1 MNIASL
7 PHCQFTEQSLLG
19 ACLIASQAPPCSP
32 DDFHFESHRII
43 AKAMHDLEAGGNVV
57 DLITVFDKLSGHS
70 EITASYLAQL
80 LESLASSDNLE
91 IYAGIVKEKA
101 AARRAVLRAMQFIH
115 ESEKLA
121 GNTTSV
127 LNGFCRDIM
136 AICDTSRA
144 DRETTALETMKN
156 FLSHFDEKMN
166 NPSKFTGIQTGI
178 YELDHL
184 TYGLHPQDELIIAAR
199 PSLGKTA
206 MALNIARNALSSGHP
221 VSIFSMEMSAE
232 SLIQRLVASES
243 RVPLDKV
250 RSSWVNQSEHQR
262 ILTSAGTVSEWPL
275 KIIDSPVNA
284 FEILQKL
291 RKQRPTLAVIDYLQ
305 LIQPVKV
312 TGNANYDLGEIS
324 KTIKRAAQE
333 FNIPIILLSQLTRNN
348 EREKRKPRLSD
359 LRDTGQLE
367 QDADMILFI
376 HAEDH
381 TQNLRELI
389 LAKHRNGDCGVW
401 KATFLRPVQRF
412 ERYGVAP

>member
-1 MNIASL
+1 MDIASL

-32 DDFHFESHRII
+32 DDFYFESHRTI
-43 AKAMHDLEAGGNVV
+43 AGVMQELERSGNVI
-57 DLITVFDKLSGHS
+57 DLITVFDKLDGQK
-70 EITASYLAQL
+70 EISATYLAQL

-101 AARRAVLRAMQFIH
+101 AARRAVLRAMQFIQ
-115 ESEKLA
+115 ESENLD
-121 GNTTSV
+121 GNTASV

-136 AICDTSRA
+136 AICDTSRTG
-144 DRETTALETMKN
+144 RETTALETLKT
-156 FLSHFDEKMN
+156 FLSRFDDKLN

-184 TYGLHPQDELIIAAR
+184 TFGLHPQDELIIAAR

-232 SLIQRLVASES
+232 SLIQRLLASES

-250 RSSWVNQSEHQR
+250 RSSWVTEKEHR
-262 ILTSAGTVSEWPL
+262 KILTSAAAISQWPL
-275 KIIDSPVNA
+275 KIVDSPVNA

-291 RKQRPTLAVIDYLQ
+291 RKHRPTLAVIDYLQ
-305 LIQPVKV
+305 LIQPVKS

-333 FNIPIILLSQLTRNN
+333 LNIPIILLSQLTRSN

-381 TQNLRELI
+381 TRNFRELI

-401 KATFLRPVQRF
+401 KAAFLRPIQRF
-412 ERYGVAP
+412 ERYGAAP

>member
-1 MNIASL
+1 MDIASL
-7 PHCQFTEQSLLG
+7 PHCQYAEQSLLG

-32 DDFHFESHRII
+32 DDFYFESHRSI
-43 AKAMHDLEAGGNVV
+43 AGVMQELERSGNVV
-57 DLITVFDKLSGHS
+57 DLVTVFDKLAGQK
-70 EITASYLAQL
+70 EIPATYLAQL

-101 AARRAVLRAMQFIH
+101 AARRAVIRAMQFIQ
-115 ESEKLA
+115 ESENLD
-121 GNTTSV
+121 GNTASV

-136 AICDTSRA
+136 TICDTSRT
-144 DRETTALETMKN
+144 DRETTALETLKN
-156 FLSHFDEKMN
+156 FFSRFDDKIH

-184 TYGLHPQDELIIAAR
+184 TFGLHPQDELIIAAR

-206 MALNIARNALSSGHP
+206 MALNIARNALSLGHP
-221 VSIFSMEMSAE
+221 VIIFSMEMSAE
-232 SLIQRLVASES
+232 SLVQRLLASES

-250 RSSWVNQSEHQR
+250 RSSWVTEKEHQK
-262 ILTSAGTVSEWPL
+262 ILTSAGTISQWPL
-275 KIIDSPVNA
+275 KIVDSPVNA

-291 RKQRPTLAVIDYLQ
+291 RKHRPTLAVIDYLQ
-305 LIQPVKV
+305 LVQPLKS

-333 FNIPIILLSQLTRNN
+333 LNIPIILLSQLTRSN

-381 TQNLRELI
+381 TRNFRELI

-401 KATFLRPVQRF
+401 KATFLRPIQRF
-412 ERYGVAP
+412 ERYGAAP